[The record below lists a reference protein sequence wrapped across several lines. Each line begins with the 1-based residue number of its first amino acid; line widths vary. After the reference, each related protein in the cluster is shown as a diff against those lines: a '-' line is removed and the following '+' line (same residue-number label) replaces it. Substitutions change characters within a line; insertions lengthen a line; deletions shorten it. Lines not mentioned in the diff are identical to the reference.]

1 MHACNIWIVSVCSCW
16 RCMYVCKYMCVCL
29 CVYACVFV
37 YMHVFLRTCS
47 MSLSVSVSVPLWIC
61 KCIYYIYRKRVVYCI
76 RNKIVYNHLM
86 HARIFFLLS
95 LSSTHNFPQPL
106 SFSPSIHT
114 LSSLVMEVNPKG
126 FTSITN
132 VPGAEMGRPI
142 SFMRRAE
149 T

>member
-1 MHACNIWIVSVCSCW
+1 
-16 RCMYVCKYMCVCL
+16 MYVCKYICVCL
-29 CVYACVFV
+29 YVYACVFV
-37 YMHVFLRTCS
+37 YMHVFIRTCS
-47 MSLSVSVSVPLWIC
+47 MSLSVSVSVPVWIC
-61 KCIYYIYRKRVVYCI
+61 TCVYYIYRKRVVYE
-76 RNKIVYNHLM
+76 KKEYLM
-86 HARIFFLLS
+86 HARLFFLLS

-114 LSSLVMEVNPKG
+114 LTSLVMEVNPKG

-132 VPGAEMGRPI
+132 VPGAEMGHPI